1 MTKCRHGFVRSDM
14 NVLRKRQAG
23 ETNGMQEEQRWLL
36 FYLPFV
42 VAINGSGARQTSQHI
57 LCTKGGTSMNL
68 FQTCQGHWHKKMHR
82 VWGCKHA

>member
-1 MTKCRHGFVRSDM
+1 M

-57 LCTKGGTSMNL
+57 LCTKVE
-68 FQTCQGHWHKKMHR
+68 QG
-82 VWGCKHA
+82 